1 MGPIIQNPHALK
13 AGTGDSHSVR
23 AAEGC
28 LGMCPQVRENHSGL
42 QMLTMCVHTSRQRP
56 GKYLE
61 GKALLG
67 SERRSGGLLPKITLA
82 APVEGKD
89 LGDCCRGQGRGEQP
103 AMRTVLNSGLPER
116 SWGPPKGPTTVR
128 TAE

>member
-42 QMLTMCVHTSRQRP
+42 QMLTMCLCTQA
-56 GKYLE
+56 GK
-61 GKALLG
+61 GLG
-67 SERRSGGLLPKITLA
+67 STWRGRLYWEVRGGQVAFYQRSLWLLQWRVKT
-82 APVEGKD
+82 
-89 LGDCCRGQGRGEQP
+89 
-103 AMRTVLNSGLPER
+103 
-116 SWGPPKGPTTVR
+116 
-128 TAE
+128 